1 MPRYNPFKPGSIV
14 NAGMFSGRVEEILT
28 LERVLFQTK
37 NGNADHFLIHG
48 ERGIGKSSLLFYTQC
63 IASGEIASVSCGS
76 FNFLVVHIELS
87 PSNNYTDIVRKVGA
101 ELQRVVATQNRAKET
116 FKTAWDF
123 LTRWEVNVA
132 GVGVK
137 YSKEKDVTRPQ
148 DLLDELTYTIERTLS
163 DMGTERDGILILID
177 EADKPPHSANLGEF
191 AKVFTERLTKRGCS
205 RVAIGLAGLPVL
217 IHKLQRSHESSPRI
231 FQVLTLGP
239 LLPSER
245 IEVIQKGLDEAK
257 AKNGFEIHI
266 IDEAKGMIAAFSE
279 GYPQFIQQFAHS
291 AFDAD
296 QDNMIDVQDFFE
308 GAFKE
313 NGAFQQLGVKYFHD
327 LYFDQIGSDEYREV
341 LRAMSDKLDSW
352 VSKEEI
358 RKAAN
363 IKESTLTNAI
373 AALKKR
379 NIIIAKEG
387 RSGSYRL
394 PSKSFAVWIK
404 GYTQSRTVNS
414 MSSLVINPN
423 PKSVGNAP
431 SS

>member
-1 MPRYNPFKPGSIV
+1 
-14 NAGMFSGRVEEILT
+14 
-28 LERVLFQTK
+28 
-37 NGNADHFLIHG
+37 
-48 ERGIGKSSLLFYTQC
+48 
-63 IASGEIASVSCGS
+63 
-76 FNFLVVHIELS
+76 
-87 PSNNYTDIVRKVGA
+87 
-101 ELQRVVATQNRAKET
+101 
-116 FKTAWDF
+116 
-123 LTRWEVNVA
+123 VNVA
-132 GVGVK
+132 GVGLK
-137 YSKEKDVTRPQ
+137 YSKEKDATRPQ

-217 IHKLQRSHESSPRI
+217 IQKLQRSHESSPRI

-239 LLPSER
+239 LLPAER
-245 IEVIQKGLDEAK
+245 IQVIRKGLDEAK
-257 AKNGFEIHI
+257 VKNGFEVSI
-266 IDEAKGMIAAFSE
+266 IDEAENMIAAFSE
-279 GYPQFIQQFAHS
+279 GYPQFIQQFAYS

-296 QDNMIDVQDFFE
+296 QDNTIDVKDFFT

-341 LRAMSDKLDSW
+341 LRAMSDHLDDW

-358 RKAAN
+358 RKAAK
-363 IKESTLTNAI
+363 IKESTLNNAI

-379 NIIIAKEG
+379 DIIIAKEG
-387 RSGSYRL
+387 KSGFYRL

-404 GYTQSRTVNS
+404 GYTQSHTAGGLAVLPPDS
-414 MSSLVINPN
+414 GH
-423 PKSVGNAP
+423 KSVRNGL